1 MKELSSIKRTDNCW
15 NQFWIEY
22 VVWDVFMHFCFLSLF
37 LTQPTT
43 ENLWITKLAREKK
56 LYPRNT
62 RKTFEPTKCPREKFW
77 THEIPPIKNFGQ
89 TKYRL
94 EKIIGPTKY
103 PQEKKLDLRNT
114 HEKKF
119 RTHEIHDGT
128 RSSKFSRLLKNFDNH
143 NYSY

>member
-62 RKTFEPTKCPREKFW
+62 HEKNFWTHKMPTRKILDPRNTPDKKFW
-77 THEIPPIKNFGQ
+77 TNKIPTRKNNW
-89 TKYRL
+89 TH
-94 EKIIGPTKY
+94 KIPTRKKIGPTKY
-103 PQEKKLDLRNT
+103 
-114 HEKKF
+114 
-119 RTHEIHDGT
+119 
-128 RSSKFSRLLKNFDNH
+128 SRKRISDPRDPRWHTIL
-143 NYSY
+143 